1 MSTTEDIRR
10 FLDTLPIARESK
22 YTYASYLRGLRA
34 RRSKRAPSLNTVREW
49 LKGEAARS
57 PLPSVV
63 IRAAMLSRYLSWRAA
78 RGAGVDPVA
87 KLKAQY
93 GRRLSPIVRALLE
106 DDHTSALEALRPLP
120 EWGSV
125 HGPLMRDHIERRRS
139 LGYKYDHRARVLRR
153 FDRYLQCHPEL
164 QAEALAAQL
173 AAWRRSKR
181 TPRHELCVEQ
191 CAHTLSQ
198 ALHRKDL
205 TVPVVAIT
213 RGLQSRVERAERKP
227 YLFTEMEVKRLF
239 RAARESVDRS
249 APLRSLMLES
259 MLMLGYCAGLRLGE
273 IAALKV
279 GDMDTGEGLIE
290 IRDTKFFKS
299 RRLPLAPGVMK
310 RLRSY
315 LRARRMHGAP
325 CAPEAPLWWN
335 TRARKAYHYHGIQKL
350 LTEVIRRAGLKPE
363 RGRRGPRVHDLRHT
377 FVAHR
382 MLTWYREGVEPQS
395 RLPHLATYLGHKDIH
410 STLVYLNITPE
421 LLQQASDR
429 YRRHGAS
436 ALGALEVR
444 P

>member
-10 FLDTLPIARESK
+10 FLYTLPVARESK

-34 RRSKRAPSLNTVREW
+34 QSPKRAPSLDRVREW
-49 LKGEAARS
+49 LKREAARS

-63 IRAAMLSRYLSWRAA
+63 ARAGLLSRYLSWRAA
-78 RGAGVDPVA
+78 RGGGPDPIA
-87 KLKAQY
+87 QLKAQY
-93 GRRLSPIVRALLE
+93 GRRLTPIIRALLE
-106 DDHTSALEALRPLP
+106 DDYTSSLEALRPLP
-120 EWGSV
+120 QWGSV
-125 HGPLMRDHIERRRS
+125 HGPLMREHVERRRA

-153 FDRYLQCHPEL
+153 FDRYLQCHPDL
-164 QAEALAAQL
+164 HAQALAAQL
-173 AAWRRSKR
+173 AAWRRSSR

-205 TVPVVAIT
+205 TVPVIAVT

-227 YLFTEMEVKRLF
+227 YLFTEAEVKSLF
-239 RAARESVDRS
+239 QAARESVDRS
-249 APLRSLMLES
+249 APLRALMLQS

-273 IAALKV
+273 IAALTV
-279 GDMDTGEGLIE
+279 GDVDTAEGLIE
-290 IRDTKFFKS
+290 IRATKFFKS
-299 RRLPLAPGVMK
+299 RRLPLASGVMK

-315 LRARRMHGAP
+315 LKARRAHGAP

-350 LTEVIRRAGLKPE
+350 LTGLIRRAGLKPE

-421 LLQQASDR
+421 LLQQASER
-429 YRRHGAS
+429 YRRHGA
-436 ALGALEVR
+436 GALEVR